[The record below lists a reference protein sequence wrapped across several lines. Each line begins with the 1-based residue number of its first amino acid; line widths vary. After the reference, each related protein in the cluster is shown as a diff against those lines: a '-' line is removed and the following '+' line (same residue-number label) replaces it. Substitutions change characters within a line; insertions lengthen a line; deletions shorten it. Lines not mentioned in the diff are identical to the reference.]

1 MLCLT
6 VPSDPRWARSAVT
19 DINAV
24 LVDHAHCEMKAASNA
39 LSLAAHP
46 LNTVNAHAVVLTL
59 TDIAREEIEHFQDVL
74 GILRQRG
81 IALGPPKA
89 DPYAVALRRALQE
102 LGSSSMPALVDRLL
116 VAALIEAR
124 SCERF
129 KMLTCL
135 LTDEAHGDLRAFYER
150 LFVAEARHYRA
161 FVDLAEL
168 AADSRDHAV
177 HARLAKLA
185 ILEGAIV
192 ARLRNEPPH
201 ATVHG

>member
-1 MLCLT
+1 
-6 VPSDPRWARSAVT
+6 
-19 DINAV
+19 
-24 LVDHAHCEMKAASNA
+24 
-39 LSLAAHP
+39 
-46 LNTVNAHAVVLTL
+46 
-59 TDIAREEIEHFQDVL
+59 
-74 GILRQRG
+74 
-81 IALGPPKA
+81 
-89 DPYAVALRRALQE
+89 
-102 LGSSSMPALVDRLL
+102 MPALVDRLL

-161 FVDLAEL
+161 FIDLAEL